1 MRALIKFNTTRIFFF
16 RAPGTEMS
24 YFFYF
29 SSDYEKVLMI
39 IMLEFESVDLNIFIQ
54 ITIVH
59 VFIIYIV
66 QKLDY

>member
-1 MRALIKFNTTRIFFF
+1 
-16 RAPGTEMS
+16 
-24 YFFYF
+24 
-29 SSDYEKVLMI
+29 MI
-39 IMLEFESVDLNIFIQ
+39 IMLEFESVDLNIFIK